1 MGDAPRATHG
11 STWSSGA
18 RTASEE
24 TSRSQRAP
32 SPFRALPPHRDRQRF
47 QLAPTWP
54 PAAAGSR
61 ATSQPSG
68 LSLPLTPR
76 PCRSRA
82 ARAKAPWRRG
92 AAASHWRPL
101 PWRRKGNA
109 TRSDL
114 ETKARSRHATAGS
127 SRRAVAHFRWGEL
140 ESVTR
145 PWPGMCRA
153 HAHLAAARCGDRPQV
168 ASHRGAAGAGIERRG

>member
-1 MGDAPRATHG
+1 MHIKSKRIKQRPRSFKNRGQGKVRTAGGKGIAQECCARGGREVGDAPRATHD

-24 TSRSQRAP
+24 PSRSQRAP
-32 SPFRALPPHRDRQRF
+32 SPFRALPPRRDRQRF
-47 QLAPTWP
+47 QLAPTWS

-68 LSLPLTPR
+68 LSLPWMPK

-82 ARAKAPWRRG
+82 ARAKAPGRRG
-92 AAASHWRPL
+92 AAASHWRPW

-109 TRSDL
+109 S
-114 ETKARSRHATAGS
+114 
-127 SRRAVAHFRWGEL
+127 
-140 ESVTR
+140 
-145 PWPGMCRA
+145 
-153 HAHLAAARCGDRPQV
+153 
-168 ASHRGAAGAGIERRG
+168 